1 MGDQRGTIALQINVN
16 TERAAS
22 EIDELTRSLL
32 REIDRDI
39 PVETAMLATQRS
51 PEGTRSGEVVT
62 IGVIVLT
69 ILPVF
74 LDKLVDFILSWT
86 QRNTESKVTLSI
98 STKSGRINVE
108 YDPKKT
114 SREEMKK
121 IIKDA
126 KSNMGLKE

>member
-1 MGDQRGTIALQINVN
+1 MADQRGTIALQINVN
-16 TERAAS
+16 AERAAS

-51 PEGTRSGEVVT
+51 PEATRSGEAVT

-108 YDPKKT
+108 YDPKKM
-114 SREEMKK
+114 SREELKK

-126 KSNMGLKE
+126 KSNMRLKE